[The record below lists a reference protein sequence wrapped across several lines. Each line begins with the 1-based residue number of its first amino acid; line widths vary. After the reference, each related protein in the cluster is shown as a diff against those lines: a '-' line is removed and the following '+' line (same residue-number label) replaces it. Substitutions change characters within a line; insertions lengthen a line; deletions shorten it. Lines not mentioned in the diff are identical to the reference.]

1 MSVNFDIEKLVPVN
15 HLTSRSDKHFLTSPY
30 NIHTLSSKQVIRVL
44 KTYQVEVVSWSNI
57 KFLWLSY
64 KEMCSS
70 QRGELTIRFW
80 EFKG

>member
-1 MSVNFDIEKLVPVN
+1 MSVNFNVEKLVPVN
-15 HLTSRSDKHFLTSPY
+15 RLTSRSDKHLTSPY

-44 KTYQVEVVSWSNI
+44 NPYQVEVVSWSNI

>member
-15 HLTSRSDKHFLTSPY
+15 HLTPRNDIHLTSPY

-44 KTYQVEVVSWSNI
+44 KTYHVEVVSWSNI

>member
-15 HLTSRSDKHFLTSPY
+15 HLTSRSDKHLTSPY
-30 NIHTLSSKQVIRVL
+30 NIHKLSSKQVMRVL

-70 QRGELTIRFW
+70 QRGELAIRFW

>member
-15 HLTSRSDKHFLTSPY
+15 HLTSRSDKHLTSPY

-44 KTYQVEVVSWSNI
+44 NPYQVEVVSWTNI